1 MQPAAKGRD
10 GRLAQSKPM
19 SASGPVTEYCS
30 RPRLLARRLVEVA
43 RRRQVRRASLVAC
56 AALLGY
62 ALVRHLALHLD
73 MVDMQVYRAEGQAV
87 LDHRSLYAMR
97 ATRANLA
104 ATYPPFAALLFT
116 PLAVLPVAV
125 LRMLV
130 TGANIGL
137 LGVLGLLSCRFADWP
152 GPAARPAVA
161 VLAAGLGV
169 WLEPMWTTLNYGQ
182 INLLLAVL
190 VLWDLTL
197 PDDRRHK
204 GMAIGIA
211 AGIKLTPALFIV
223 YLLLSR
229 RVRSAVVA
237 GATALG
243 TAVVGAVLLPGNSVA
258 FWTKDLF
265 DTGRVGQVWIVDNQ
279 SLRGMLARLS
289 HTPDPGPWAVLVV
302 AAVGALGLAVAAASA
317 RAAGR
322 TPRAEAWGGLCCAIT
337 ALLVSPISWSH
348 HWVWCLPVI
357 VLLAAEASQHRRWRA
372 AVAAAVVV
380 FTCQCIW
387 LVPHRGDRA
396 LHLPYWEM
404 PFASAYP
411 LAGLAFL
418 GLAGLRLLDRP
429 SEPVRAAADERAPDL
444 VARAG

>member
-322 TPRAEAWGGLCCAIT
+322 TPRLVPPGHRPARGGGLAAQT
-337 ALLVSPISWSH
+337 VAGGGGGRRRGVHLPVHLAGAAPRRPGAAPALLGD
-348 HWVWCLPVI
+348 
-357 VLLAAEASQHRRWRA
+357 
-372 AVAAAVVV
+372 AV
-380 FTCQCIW
+380 
-387 LVPHRGDRA
+387 R
-396 LHLPYWEM
+396 
-404 PFASAYP
+404 
-411 LAGLAFL
+411 L
-418 GLAGLRLLDRP
+418 GLSAGRSGVPGPGRSPAAGPSVRTRP
-429 SEPVRAAADERAPDL
+429 CRGRRTRP
-444 VARAG
+444 

>member
-1 MQPAAKGRD
+1 MSPSGPAAESSS
-10 GRLAQSKPM
+10 RL
-19 SASGPVTEYCS
+19 
-30 RPRLLARRLVEVA
+30 RRLARRPVEVA
-43 RRRQVRRASLVAC
+43 RRRQVRWAALVAF
-56 AALLGY
+56 AGLLGY
-62 ALVRHLALHLD
+62 VLVRHFALHLALI
-73 MVDMQVYRAEGQAV
+73 DMQVYRAEGRAV
-87 LDHRSLYAMR
+87 LDHRSLYTLR
-97 ATRANLA
+97 ATRADLA

-116 PLAVLPVAV
+116 PLAALPLPL
-125 LRMLV
+125 LRVLV
-130 TGANIGL
+130 TGTNIGL
-137 LGVLGLLSCRFADWP
+137 LGVLGLLSCRYADWP

-229 RVRSAVVA
+229 RVRAAVVA

-243 TAVVGAVLLPGNSVA
+243 TALVGAVLLPGNSLA

-279 SLRGMLARLS
+279 SLRGMLARLG
-289 HTPDPGPWAVLVV
+289 HTTTPGAWALPVV

-317 RAAGR
+317 RGAGR
-322 TPRAEAWGGLCCAIT
+322 APRAEAWGGLCCAIT

-357 VLLAAEASQHRRWRA
+357 VLLGAEAVAEASAAGRRRWRWRA
-372 AVAAAVVV
+372 ATAGAVVV
-380 FTCQCIW
+380 FTSQCIW
-387 LVPHRGDRA
+387 LVPHAGDRA

-418 GLAGLRLLDRP
+418 ILAGLRLSATRP
-429 SEPVRAAADERAPDL
+429 AGPVHVAVTGEPAADL
-444 VARAG
+444 VTRAG